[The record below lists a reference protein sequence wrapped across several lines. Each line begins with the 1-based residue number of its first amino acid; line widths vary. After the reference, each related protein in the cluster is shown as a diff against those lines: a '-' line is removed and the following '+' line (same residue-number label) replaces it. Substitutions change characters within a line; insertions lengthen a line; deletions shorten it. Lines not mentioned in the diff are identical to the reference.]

1 MSPVSDHRADRPAP
15 SVNRPAGGVSQSPLE
30 EHRALIHR
38 IERRGF
44 LRGTLSLGALT
55 VLTGCDVSNDR
66 AVQATLRAMSGWNDR
81 VQAFLFNPRRLAP
94 TYSEAQ
100 VLKPPR
106 FNAFYSI
113 DDVKPVDGRTWRLE
127 LAGLIADK
135 RPWTIDQFATL
146 PQVSQITRHVCV
158 EGWDYIGKWSGVAL
172 STFLQRVGADTGAK
186 FVGFKCFDG
195 YSSSIDMPTA
205 LHPQT
210 QLTTRYADAVLPNA
224 YGFPLRLRVATKL
237 GFKTPKWITAIEV
250 TNRNP
255 GGYWEDRGYNWFSG
269 I

>member
-1 MSPVSDHRADRPAP
+1 MADRPSHSP
-15 SVNRPAGGVSQSPLE
+15 NRPATGVSQDVLAGN
-30 EHRALIHR
+30 RKLIQS

-44 LRGTLSLGALT
+44 LRGSVSLGALT
-55 VLTGCDVSNDR
+55 LLSGCDVSNDQS
-66 AVQATLRAMSGWNDR
+66 VQSVLLTMSRWNDR
-81 VQAFLFNPRRLAP
+81 VQAFLFDPKRLAP
-94 TYSEAQ
+94 TYAESQ
-100 VLKPPR
+100 VRKPPR
-106 FNAFYSI
+106 FNAFYGI
-113 DDVKPVDGRTWRLE
+113 DDVKPVDISTWKLE

-135 RPWTIDQFATL
+135 RPWTLEAINGL

-158 EGWDYIGKWSGVAL
+158 EGWDYIGKWSGVRL
-172 STFLQRVGADTGAK
+172 GDFLARIGADTTARY
-186 FVGFKCFDG
+186 VGFKCHDG
-195 YSSSIDMPTA
+195 YSGSIDMPTA

-210 QLTTRYADAVLPNA
+210 QLTTRYADDVLPDA

-250 TNRNP
+250 TNLNP

>member
-1 MSPVSDHRADRPAP
+1 MPFRPSTSLHRPA
-15 SVNRPAGGVSQSPLE
+15 AGVSQD
-30 EHRALIHR
+30 ALAENRKLIET

-44 LRGTLSLGALT
+44 LRGSLSLGALT
-55 VLTGCDVSNDR
+55 LLAGCDISNESDL
-66 AVQATLRAMSGWNDR
+66 QATLRAISAWNDR
-81 VQAFLFNPRRLAP
+81 VQAFIFNPHRLAP
-94 TYSEAQ
+94 TFSESE

-106 FNAFYSI
+106 FNAFYGI
-113 DDVKPVDGRTWRLE
+113 DDVKPVDISTWKLE

-135 RPWTIDQFATL
+135 RPWSLDQINAL

-158 EGWDYIGKWSGVAL
+158 EGWDYIGKWTGVPLAL
-172 STFLQRVGADTGAK
+172 FLAKIGADTTAK
-186 FVGFKCFDG
+186 YVAFKCADG
-195 YSSSIDMPTA
+195 YASSIDMPSA

-210 QLTTRYADAVLPNA
+210 QLTTRYADEVLQDPF
-224 YGFPLRLRVATKL
+224 GFPLRLRVATKL

-250 TNRNP
+250 TNIYP